1 MLGSLIIWGSS
12 NPPKT
17 PLSVAPGIKQFELQ
31 LASRTERDGNA
42 DGAGWRSADKLLV
55 ARLMP
60 ALSFLIC
67 RLSMQLGRVR
77 SRMTTTRATTEP
89 AGTTAGRPWGVAVY
103 LYLCVLPVLC
113 RIVLWFPI
121 FLLSIADIFQFD
133 DAQQEQKQQQQQRRG
148 QRPYFPRAF
157 LFPFF

>member
-1 MLGSLIIWGSS
+1 VTFNPFSAKATTFSLQIVWGFGELCSFLDVRVTPHMGSS
-12 NPPKT
+12 SRPKT
-17 PLSVAPGIKQFELQ
+17 PLQVAPGIKQFELQ

-113 RIVLWFPI
+113 RIVL
-121 FLLSIADIFQFD
+121 
-133 DAQQEQKQQQQQRRG
+133 
-148 QRPYFPRAF
+148 
-157 LFPFF
+157 